1 MSLLPK
7 EKTKPVTELGHL
19 SILIH
24 GRPKAGK
31 STLASKFPG
40 TLFLATEPGLN
51 HLEVYQ
57 IAITKWEQLLEACAE
72 LAAGNHSF
80 KTVVIDT
87 VDNAYKF
94 CAEYICAKHKIQ
106 HESDLGYG
114 KGYAFI
120 TAEFHRVLLKLA
132 QLPYG
137 LVLISHSEDKEI
149 ETRTG
154 RIVRTVP
161 TLPNK
166 ASKIVLG
173 LVDIIGFIDLEEYQD
188 EEGKKSYR
196 RVLRTKP
203 NLTYEAGDRTGRLP
217 ECINLDYESLV
228 SAFNSADKSSKPTSN
243 IKAHSNEKNNKQ

>member
-7 EKTKPVTELGHL
+7 ERTKPVTELGNM

-57 IAITKWEQLLEACAE
+57 IGITKWEQLLEACAE
-72 LAAGNHSF
+72 LASGDHNF
-80 KTVVIDT
+80 KTIVIDT

-114 KGYAFI
+114 KGYAFVS
-120 TAEFHRVLLKLA
+120 AEFHRVLLKLA

-137 LVLISHSEDKEI
+137 LVLISHSEDKEH

-188 EEGKKSYR
+188 EEGKKAYR

-203 NLTYEAGDRTGRLP
+203 HVSFEAGDRTGRLP
-217 ECINLDYESLV
+217 ECLPLDYESLV
-228 SAFNSADKSSKPTSN
+228 AAFKGQGSKESKTPVNNSPSKA
-243 IKAHSNEKNNKQ
+243 KK